1 MDENHLTCGSFG
13 VKLIQEQRHEEAR
26 LSLRVTVKFRGADGG
41 IILPE
46 F

>member
-13 VKLIQEQRHEEAR
+13 VKFIQEQSHEEAC
-26 LSLRVTVKFRGADGG
+26 LSLRVTVKFRGADGA
-41 IILPE
+41 ILLPE